1 MSRAFLDKIAFAAFS
16 IFALAALFVG
26 VLRLDFNADLT
37 ESLRSSSDAYTSFAA
52 HRERFGDDTRDVVL
66 AVRSGDVLPPA
77 ALEDVLIE
85 LQLTVGVRDVFSL
98 FTLTEPESP
107 RSFLKSD
114 RIAGLAP
121 AEQFALMRE
130 TIPFA
135 SGLVSEDGRTT
146 LFIVQMDDALGSS
159 EFAAA
164 LAPPLAMADPTLEI
178 TRVGTPRLEAEIND
192 ALMRDQLT
200 ITPLAVVLGLVL
212 IFVIFRSW
220 RAVVIC
226 GLPIIMALA
235 VCLGALAVTGTA
247 MSPLLSLVPVILIVL
262 GFADSIHYFHAIC
275 RRPEQETAA
284 AVTQARRE
292 ILPAIVSTTLTTVL
306 AFLVML
312 WIDSEAL
319 RQLAIVGSLGMIIT
333 LLVVATLVPLL
344 ARLLLTRQVTAQS
357 SRRFHSVLGLPVRLL
372 SHAGVVSAAALAL
385 LALLIAAQPHVVTG
399 YDPFEHVPRASS
411 LLDELA
417 TLEEDLPG
425 SGRHNVFVPATG
437 ESPEAD
443 AARLARASEAL
454 LGQPV
459 TLPDEIDAP
468 RAVQRLVAT
477 DGSGYS
483 IPVPTSILS
492 TPGEIAA
499 DVARLRD
506 RLGAVGL
513 EVADVTGYAILAA
526 EQLPVLV
533 DGLRTA
539 FYIAIALMTL
549 GIALVLRS
557 AWAGLVTLVPNL
569 LPILGIEAWMVLTGQ
584 TVTITAS
591 IALLVAFGIAVDNT
605 IHVINRVRLK
615 RREGMAPEAVIEQ
628 SLAALISPIMTTSLL
643 LIAGFALTAF
653 SALPAVGLFGALT
666 AQAIVI
672 ALLADLLLFPAL
684 LLVLL
689 RKDRF

>member
-1 MSRAFLDKIAFAAFS
+1 MPRVFIDRIAFAACAVL
-16 IFALAALFVG
+16 ALAALFFG
-26 VLRLDFNADLT
+26 VARLEFDADLT
-37 ESLRSSSDAYTSFAA
+37 RSLESSAESYTRFAE
-52 HRERFGDDTRDVVL
+52 HRARFGDDTRDVVL
-66 AVRSGDVLPPA
+66 AVRSQDVLPLA
-77 ALEDVLIE
+77 ALEDMLIE
-85 LQLTVGVRDVFSL
+85 LQLARGVEDVFSL
-98 FTLTEPESP
+98 FSLTAEGSP
-107 RSFLKSD
+107 QSFLKSE
-114 RIAGLAP
+114 RAAGLAP
-121 AEQFALMRE
+121 AEQLALMRE
-130 TIPFA
+130 TLPFA
-135 SGLVSEDGRTT
+135 SGLVSEDARMT
-146 LFIVQMDDALGSS
+146 LVIIQMDDALAPPEFGPVLS
-159 EFAAA
+159 EPLA
-164 LAPPLAMADPTLEI
+164 LADPALGI
-178 TRVGTPRLEAEIND
+178 TRVGTPRLEEEINA
-192 ALMRDQLT
+192 ALLRDQLT
-200 ITPLAVVLGLVL
+200 ITPLAVVLGLAL

-220 RAVVIC
+220 RAVVIS
-226 GLPIIMALA
+226 GLPILMALA
-235 VCLGALAVTGTA
+235 LGLGALAVTGTA
-247 MSPLLSLVPVILIVL
+247 LSPLLSLIPVILIVL

-275 RRPEQETAA
+275 HRPEADIPA
-284 AVTQARRE
+284 AVAAARRE

-319 RQLAIVGSLGMIIT
+319 RELAIVGALGMILT
-333 LLVVATLVPLL
+333 LIVVATVVPLL
-344 ARLLLTRQVTAQS
+344 ARLLLTRQVTLQS
-357 SRRFHSVLGLPVRLL
+357 SQRFRSFLGLPVRLL
-372 SHAGVVSAAALAL
+372 RHAGAVSAAALVL
-385 LALLIAAQPHVVTG
+385 LALLIAAQPRVVTG

-411 LLDELA
+411 LLEDLA
-417 TLEEDLPG
+417 VLEAELPG

-437 ESPEAD
+437 ESSEAD
-443 AARLARASEAL
+443 AARLARATDAL
-454 LGQPV
+454 LGAPV
-459 TLPDEIDAP
+459 TLPDEADAP
-468 RAVQRLVAT
+468 ARLVAA

-483 IPVPTSILS
+483 IPVPTSILNK
-492 TPGEIAA
+492 PGEIEA
-499 DVARLRD
+499 DVARLRA
-506 RLGAVGL
+506 RLDAAGL
-513 EVADVTGYAILAA
+513 EDADVTGYAILAA

-549 GIALVLRS
+549 GIALALRS

-569 LPILGIEAWMVLTGQ
+569 LPILGIEAWMALTGQ

-615 RREGMAPEAVIEQ
+615 RREGTAPEAVIEQ